1 MQVFPHG
8 TAPGSGSFA
17 RPVGGTGA
25 AVRVGAA
32 GSRAVLAGSL
42 AALLLTAGTARA
54 ASVVVT
60 VDGIVPGQSRV
71 FVSLCASGLGPSDC
85 QGGQLAM
92 AVASAMTFTF
102 TTVDPGAYAVAAFQ
116 DLNGNG
122 LLDRSTHGLPLEP
135 YGFSNNAGR
144 SSVPRFERAA
154 VQVERDTVV
163 AVHLAAAAGR
173 R

>member
-1 MQVFPHG
+1 MQVSSHD
-8 TAPGSGSFA
+8 TVPGGGPFA
-17 RPVGGTGA
+17 RPVGGSGA

-42 AALLLTAGTARA
+42 AALLLAAGTACA

-60 VDGIVPGQSRV
+60 VDGIVPGQNRV

-85 QGGQLAM
+85 QGGQVAM
-92 AVASAMTFTF
+92 AVATAMTFTF
-102 TTVDPGAYAVAAFQ
+102 TTVDPGTYAVAAFQ
-116 DLNGNG
+116 DFNGNG

-144 SSVPRFERAA
+144 SAVPRFEKAA

-163 AVHLAAAAGR
+163 AVHLGSVAGR